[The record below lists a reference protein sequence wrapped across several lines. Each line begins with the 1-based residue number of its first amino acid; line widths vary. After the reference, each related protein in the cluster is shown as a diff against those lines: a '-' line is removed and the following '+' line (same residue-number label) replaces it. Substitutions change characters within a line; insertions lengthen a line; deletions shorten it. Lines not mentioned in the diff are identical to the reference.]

1 MAVSGHTVGVSP
13 LGFLSFVISRV
24 QAGEAAGHRLNPH
37 PQQNTT
43 RSECQ
48 QREAEKPSPL
58 YWLITQTIESIPRR
72 PYRNKPITPAELRG
86 TQAGMTAS
94 RRCSNCVPHSN
105 CERPSKGGS
114 AGAGGRGRGRGLP
127 PGGGA
132 RETRPQPLARV
143 PSARVG
149 QPGRTHP

>member
-1 MAVSGHTVGVSP
+1 MFPFVPKDQNLAQWSLTCWGAFSRRGRVAVPGHTVGVSL

-58 YWLITQTIESIPRR
+58 YWLITQTVESIPRR
-72 PYRNKPITPAELRG
+72 PYGNKPITPAELRG
-86 TQAGMTAS
+86 WVSLVG
-94 RRCSNCVPHSN
+94 
-105 CERPSKGGS
+105 
-114 AGAGGRGRGRGLP
+114 
-127 PGGGA
+127 
-132 RETRPQPLARV
+132 RV
-143 PSARVG
+143 PDAVR
-149 QPGRTHP
+149 